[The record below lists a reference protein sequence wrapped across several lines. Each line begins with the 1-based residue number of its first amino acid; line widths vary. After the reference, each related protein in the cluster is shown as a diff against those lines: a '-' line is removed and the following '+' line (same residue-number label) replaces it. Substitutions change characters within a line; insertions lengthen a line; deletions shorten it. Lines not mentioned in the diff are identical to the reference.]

1 MGRWYA
7 FFERI
12 ISTMSFFQR
21 VWSLRRYSFMLEQ
34 LVKRD
39 FKVRYRG
46 SVLGVLWSVLNPLLN
61 MIVMSIV
68 FSQVFRG
75 IENYKMYLLAG
86 ITIYNYF
93 SEATNRACMCMVES
107 FGMITKVYFPKL
119 VIPTARMLNS
129 FINLL
134 ITSSVYVLIGLVT
147 GLKLWVGYLLIPY
160 VLICVLLFTMG
171 MGYIIS
177 ALFVFFRDTSNLYS
191 VLLTI
196 WMYATPIIYPIEV
209 LPAWA
214 LPIVRINPLYIFIDF
229 FRNVTMYA
237 TLPTGQSFLLC
248 AVWGIGMF
256 LAGVSFFVY
265 NQKKF
270 IYYL

>member
-1 MGRWYA
+1 
-7 FFERI
+7 
-12 ISTMSFFQR
+12 MSFFQR
-21 VWSLRRYSFMLEQ
+21 VWSLRRYGFMLEQ
-34 LVKRD
+34 LVRRD

-75 IENYKMYLLAG
+75 IDNYKMYLLAG
-86 ITIYNYF
+86 ITVFNFF
-93 SEATNRACMCMVES
+93 SEATSRACTSMVES

-119 VIPTARMLNS
+119 VIPTARVLNY

-134 ITSSVYVLIGLVT
+134 ITSVVYVIIGLVT
-147 GLKLWVGYLLIPY
+147 GSKLWWGYLLIPY
-160 VLICVLLFTMG
+160 VLLCVLLFAMG
-171 MGYIIS
+171 IGYIVA
-177 ALFVFFRDTSNLYS
+177 ALFVFFRDTSNLYN

-196 WMYATPIIYPIEV
+196 WMYATPIIYPIDV

-214 LPIVRINPLYIFIDF
+214 LPVVRVNPLYVFIDF
-229 FRNVTMYA
+229 FRNLTMYA
-237 TLPTGQSFLLC
+237 VLPDLRSFLLC
-248 AVWGIGMF
+248 AAWGCGTF
-256 LAGVSFFVY
+256 LVGVALFVL